1 MSALITLNVVFIENL
16 HTYQNCAA
24 AGWREDVMAVTDW
37 LHFRAKRGSP
47 IAVKPLRQRS
57 LIQTQQVDAFPRK
70 NVLIPSSGVLE
81 SRVPLASLGVEK

>member
-37 LHFRAKRGSP
+37 LESRAKRGSP

-57 LIQTQQVDAFPRK
+57 LIQTRQVDAFPGK
-70 NVLIPSSGVLE
+70 NV
-81 SRVPLASLGVEK
+81 